1 MFYTKCGLALRL
13 TEMVIMVIIYQTL
26 AGETADV
33 TQ

>member
-13 TEMVIMVIIYQTL
+13 TEMVIYQTL

-33 TQ
+33 PQ